1 MPAPY
6 RKACVHCARAK
17 RRCDLSFPRCYR
29 CKVRSLECQY
39 PTAVPPRDLTSAAVS
54 GHAGRIVSHGEPAAS
69 AERDVLNPVDTEYH
83 LADLHMDVSES
94 LAPFPDY
101 ELDWADV
108 MENIDRFLV
117 PDQVERNDSPAKSA
131 MAGNIYQERIV
142 YSVKRIKSYPSL
154 FVRRGQTPFIHSSL
168 CRDTLPRAIQDVLG
182 ACALYGEKR
191 ETNQPLVFGVI
202 SAAANRLLNDYP
214 LVGLAA
220 MEQLAAVQALVLYQ
234 IIRLFDGDIRQRADA
249 ERANPTLQ
257 DWTRQLQG
265 RMQRI
270 GDPSSS
276 AESSGPT
283 SPATPLITDSWRNW
297 VFAESLRRTVIVSY
311 TVQGLYS
318 FLKNGW
324 QEEYREFRKLSF
336 HAQEALWVAP
346 SEYYWQSA
354 LKEHSSL
361 PVQFHSWDVDIG
373 DAKPS
378 DMDDL
383 GMLVMVLMKGVDYS
397 SQWVG
402 PENLEKFGLVLQ
414 DPDLE
419 AM

>member
-1 MPAPY
+1 
-6 RKACVHCARAK
+6 
-17 RRCDLSFPRCYR
+17 
-29 CKVRSLECQY
+29 
-39 PTAVPPRDLTSAAVS
+39 
-54 GHAGRIVSHGEPAAS
+54 
-69 AERDVLNPVDTEYH
+69 
-83 LADLHMDVSES
+83 MDVSES

-108 MENIDRFLV
+108 MENIDRFLI
-117 PDQVERNDSPAKSA
+117 PDHVERNDSPSKSVA
-131 MAGNIYQERIV
+131 AGDIYQERIV

-154 FVRRGQTPFIHSSL
+154 FVRQGHTPFIHSSL
-168 CRDTLPRAIQDVLG
+168 FRDTLPQTIQDVLG

-202 SAAANRLLNDYP
+202 SAAADRLLRDYP

-220 MEQLAAVQALVLYQ
+220 MEQLAAVQGLVLYQ

-249 ERANPTLQ
+249 ENALPTLQ

-270 GDPSSS
+270 GDSSSS
-276 AESSGPT
+276 ADSSDPT
-283 SPATPLITDSWRNW
+283 SSASSLVTDSWRNW

-324 QEEYREFRKLSF
+324 EREYRELAKSSF
-336 HAQEALWVAP
+336 YAQKALWVAP
-346 SEYYWQSA
+346 SEYYWQTA
-354 LKEHSSL
+354 LKEHYAL
-361 PVQFHSWDVDIG
+361 PIQFRSWDLDMT

-378 DMDDL
+378 DMEDL
-383 GMLVMVLMKGVDYS
+383 GILLMVLMKGVDYC

-414 DPDLE
+414 DPDPE